1 MRLVHQR
8 PVFLLGINCL
18 AQESVHVSL
27 CVCVCVCMRVCVCV
41 CACVCA
47 RARTAASVLGAAR
60 GRGVVGR
67 EILLCISEI
76 KCVFKAIWFENVK

>member
-8 PVFLLGINCL
+8 PVFLLGINCF
-18 AQESVHVSL
+18 AQESVHVNL
-27 CVCVCVCMRVCVCV
+27 CVCV

-47 RARTAASVLGAAR
+47 RARARASVLGAAR
-60 GRGVVGR
+60 GWGVVGR